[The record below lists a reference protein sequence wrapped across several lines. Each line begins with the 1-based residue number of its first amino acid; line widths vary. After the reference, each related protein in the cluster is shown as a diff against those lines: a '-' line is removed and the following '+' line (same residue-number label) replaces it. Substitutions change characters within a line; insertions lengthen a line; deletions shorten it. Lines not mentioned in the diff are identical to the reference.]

1 LEGASWNDH
10 EGILQESEPKVLFI
24 KMPIIHFIPE
34 LEKEVTIEV
43 IEATKISLDN
53 SQSSIEE
60 VKPRI
65 QYQCPVYKTLD
76 RAGTLSTTGHST
88 NYVSKRTT

>member
-1 LEGASWNDH
+1 
-10 EGILQESEPKVLFI
+10 
-24 KMPIIHFIPE
+24 MPIIHFIPE

-65 QYQCPVYKTLD
+65 QYQ
-76 RAGTLSTTGHST
+76 
-88 NYVSKRTT
+88 